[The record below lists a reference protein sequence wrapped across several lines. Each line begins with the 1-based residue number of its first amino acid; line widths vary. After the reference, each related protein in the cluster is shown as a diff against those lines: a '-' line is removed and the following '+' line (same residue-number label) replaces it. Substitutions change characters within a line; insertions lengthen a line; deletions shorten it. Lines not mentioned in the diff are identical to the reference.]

1 MKIILAI
8 IAVIALILAVFFVF
22 NSTAEKETRQG
33 TTIYFYPKS
42 NFYYDVDN
50 AQFYILSP
58 DEGWQKVDEITEE
71 QNAALGEKVV
81 LEKPEQPVWKS
92 NEQHKM
98 IYAASLYTSKQEY
111 QKKFY
116 EDSINSLP
124 KKTVAAIK
132 DTAATQED
140 DVKKSKTGVGKFLK
154 RIFSGKKEKKK
165 EKVDSLR

>member
-1 MKIILAI
+1 MKLMLSI
-8 IAVIALILAVFFVF
+8 IAGIALILAVFFVY
-22 NSTAEKETRQG
+22 NKPAEKETRQG
-33 TTIYFYPKS
+33 TTFYFYPKS
-42 NFYYDVDN
+42 NIYYDVDN

-58 DEGWQKVDEITEE
+58 TEGWQKVDEITEE
-71 QNAALGEKVV
+71 QNAALGEKVI
-81 LEKPEQPVWKS
+81 LEKPELPVWKS

-98 IYAASLYTSKQEY
+98 IYAASLYTSKKEY

-124 KKTVAAIK
+124 KKTVVAIK

>member
-1 MKIILAI
+1 M
-8 IAVIALILAVFFVF
+8 
-22 NSTAEKETRQG
+22 
-33 TTIYFYPKS
+33 
-42 NFYYDVDN
+42 
-50 AQFYILSP
+50 
-58 DEGWQKVDEITEE
+58 
-71 QNAALGEKVV
+71 V

-116 EDSINSLP
+116 EDSIKSLP

-132 DTAATQED
+132 DTAVIQED
-140 DVKKSKTGVGKFLK
+140 DVKKTKTGVGKFLE

-165 EKVDSLR
+165 EKVDSLQ